1 MEKKNVY
8 TKRKKKN
15 LLYLCIDKK
24 DFSLWNALSSACR
37 IMANWLH
44 GQPWD
49 QACNL
54 QVKGEAPS
62 TAHQT

>member
-1 MEKKNVY
+1 VYSEKGNPLY
-8 TKRKKKN
+8 TD
-15 LLYLCIDKK
+15 IDEK
-24 DFSLWNALSSACR
+24 DFSLLNSLYSACR

-44 GQPWD
+44 GQPWN

-54 QVKGEAPS
+54 QVKREAPS